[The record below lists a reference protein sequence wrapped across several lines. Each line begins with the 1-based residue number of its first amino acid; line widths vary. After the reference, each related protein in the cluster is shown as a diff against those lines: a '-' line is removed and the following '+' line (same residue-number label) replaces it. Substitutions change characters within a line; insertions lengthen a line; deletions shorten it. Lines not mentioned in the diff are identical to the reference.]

1 MPFFVFVLVFLFAC
15 LFVSLIFEIFSW
27 NQRELF
33 NTRSCNVPS
42 FFTQVLVVYNFAC
55 SLISFYSVAV
65 IVVALAR
72 NWPHSLFVCEED
84 ELVKHALWVYYMTKY
99 VELLDT
105 VFMVLRHRQRQ
116 ISLLHVSN
124 IRCPPFCQAHGFL
137 FQINRLLSIHIW
149 RQNCLD
155 IVLKYGKYW
164 EQKNPHPSPF
174 PPFKVAVFVVFYR

>member
-1 MPFFVFVLVFLFAC
+1 MFPLFSR
-15 LFVSLIFEIFSW
+15 FFSW

-33 NTRSCNVPS
+33 NTRSCIKCAIL
-42 FFTQVLVVYNFAC
+42 FTQVLVVYNFAC

-84 ELVKHALWVYYMTKY
+84 ELVKHGLWVYYMTKY

-105 VFMVLRHRQRQ
+105 VFMVLRHRRRQ

-124 IRCPPFCQAHGFL
+124 IRCPAFCQAHGFL
-137 FQINRLLSIHIW
+137 FQINRLLSTHIR
-149 RQNCLD
+149 RQNC
-155 IVLKYGKYW
+155 
-164 EQKNPHPSPF
+164 
-174 PPFKVAVFVVFYR
+174 

>member
-1 MPFFVFVLVFLFAC
+1 MALINLSVIVNGCRERPRTPHAILCFCTCFSIRFLVCYPYFRDFFPGIKGNSLTRVLVL
-15 LFVSLIFEIFSW
+15 
-27 NQRELF
+27 
-33 NTRSCNVPS
+33 NVPS

-84 ELVKHALWVYYMTKY
+84 ELVKHGLWVYYMTKY

-124 IRCPPFCQAHGFL
+124 IRCPAFCQAHGFL
-137 FQINRLLSIHIW
+137 FQINRLLSTHIR
-149 RQNCLD
+149 RQNC
-155 IVLKYGKYW
+155 
-164 EQKNPHPSPF
+164 
-174 PPFKVAVFVVFYR
+174 

>member
-1 MPFFVFVLVFLFAC
+1 MIVNGCRERSRTPHAILFFCTCFSIHLLVCFPYFRVF
-15 LFVSLIFEIFSW
+15 FSW

-33 NTRSCNVPS
+33 NTRSCNVP
-42 FFTQVLVVYNFAC
+42 FFFSQVLVVYNFAC
-55 SLISFYSVAV
+55 SLVSFYSVAV

-84 ELVKHALWVYYMTKY
+84 ELVKHGLWVYYMTKY

-137 FQINRLLSIHIW
+137 FQINRLLSTHNR
-149 RQNCLD
+149 RQSCLD
-155 IVLKYGKYW
+155 IRTQIG
-164 EQKNPHPSPF
+164 
-174 PPFKVAVFVVFYR
+174 